1 MISFFCNV
9 ICWCLWNCRIDFS
22 CKYEIKIDSDRLVF
36 KTLIS
41 TGINPPKCAWLRHRL
56 AASGHKSIILA
67 SAAKGSPVRDLATL
81 LSNFHHRS
89 IFFATWTITMS
100 YQHNNI
106 CVFLPLVLRNL
117 YPAGFKYF
125 YVHPYLG
132 KMSNLTN
139 IFQMGWFN
147 HQPDIKKISRTS
159 PSWKLPHVVSNP
171 ESSHK
176 IWHQFAT
183 PMPVHEDTG
192 WSPARNGE
200 SCKIRRCLW
209 WPICCVTHNVDFMKK
224 THYWQHVMEAFGQFS
239 SKISSMESS
248 NISVKH
254 LTIGRIFRAIAY
266 VWKQLSMARW
276 FKMISLGWLSKP
288 FKG

>member
-1 MISFFCNV
+1 MISSFCNV

-41 TGINPPKCAWLRHRL
+41 TGINPPKCSWLRHRL

-106 CVFLPLVLRNL
+106 CVVLPLVLRNL

-132 KMSNLTN
+132 KMSNFTN
-139 IFQMGWFN
+139 ISQTGWN

-176 IWHQFAT
+176 TWHQFAT

-209 WPICCVTHNVDFMKK
+209 WPICCVTHNVDFMEKI
-224 THYWQHVMEAFGQFS
+224 TLLATCDS
-239 SKISSMESS
+239 SIWA
-248 NISVKH
+248 VFQQYFQY
-254 LTIGRIFRAIAY
+254 G
-266 VWKQLSMARW
+266 V
-276 FKMISLGWLSKP
+276 
-288 FKG
+288 